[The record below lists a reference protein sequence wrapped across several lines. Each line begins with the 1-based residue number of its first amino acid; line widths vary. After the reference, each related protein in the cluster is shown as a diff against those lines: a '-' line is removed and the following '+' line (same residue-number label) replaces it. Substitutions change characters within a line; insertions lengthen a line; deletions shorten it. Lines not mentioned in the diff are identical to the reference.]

1 MKTRED
7 IENIINNRFGLNT
20 AFVIEIYENYLN
32 DKNSVSDYWNEYF
45 NNLSSDGIPEKKQN
59 ISTSG
64 SAPKENASL
73 LRLTEGEEIVK
84 IIGVGTKLIE
94 NMESSLQIPTA
105 TSLRTIPVKLL
116 EENRRIINH
125 HLTRLNKK
133 KISYSHIVAYSIVY
147 SLKDFSSLNNSFA
160 GINGQPH
167 IIKKENVNLGI
178 AIDII
183 KKDNSRSLIVPN
195 IKKASEMNFAEFCDA
210 YNEIVEKARSG
221 RIEPSDFEGTTISLT
236 NPGGLGT
243 VSSSPRLMN
252 GQGCILA
259 IGAIDY
265 PSEFQAMQQGTLA
278 YLGIG
283 KVMNITN
290 TYDHRIIQGAESGL
304 FLKSIDELLKGNSNF
319 YINLFEDLNI
329 PQRPVS
335 WDIDSKTN
343 TFSASNDIDFIEKQ
357 SKIPLLINFFRVR
370 GHLTANL
377 NPLSHRNDYY
387 SELDPA
393 EYGFTIWDY
402 DREFFTN
409 ITGYEKATLREILDV
424 IGQTYSEMIGAEYM
438 HIQSPDEKLWL
449 MNKME
454 QVRNKPNFSE
464 ELKKRILENLIIAEG
479 FEHFLHTRYIG
490 HKRFS
495 LEGSE
500 TLIPVLDH
508 LLNIAA
514 DSEVE
519 EACFGMAHRGRL
531 NVLANI
537 IKKSYEIIFS
547 EFEDAIHDRPQG
559 TGDVKYHLGASG
571 FFKTKSGKILKY
583 LLHPIQ
589 VI

>member
-7 IENIINNRFGLNT
+7 IEKILNNRFGLNT
-20 AFVIEIYENYLN
+20 AFVFEIYENYLI
-32 DKNSVSDYWNEYF
+32 DKNSVSDYWNDYF
-45 NNLSSDGIPEKKQN
+45 NNLSSNDSSEKRQN
-59 ISTSG
+59 ISISG
-64 SAPKENASL
+64 ITPKEDTSQ
-73 LRLTEGEEIVK
+73 LRLIEGEEITKVT
-84 IIGVGTKLIE
+84 GVGTKLIE

-125 HLTRLNKK
+125 HLKRLNKR
-133 KISYSHIVAYSIVY
+133 KISYSHIVAYAIVY
-147 SLKDFSSLNNSFA
+147 SLKDFNSLNNSFA
-160 GINGQPH
+160 NINGEPH

-304 FLKSIDELLKGNSNF
+304 FLKSIDELLKGNNNF

-357 SKIPLLINFFRVR
+357 SKIPLLINFYRVR

-409 ITGYEKATLREILDV
+409 ITGYEKPH
-424 IGQTYSEMIGAEYM
+424 Y
-438 HIQSPDEKLWL
+438 EK
-449 MNKME
+449 
-454 QVRNKPNFSE
+454 F
-464 ELKKRILENLIIAEG
+464 
-479 FEHFLHTRYIG
+479 
-490 HKRFS
+490 
-495 LEGSE
+495 
-500 TLIPVLDH
+500 
-508 LLNIAA
+508 
-514 DSEVE
+514 
-519 EACFGMAHRGRL
+519 
-531 NVLANI
+531 
-537 IKKSYEIIFS
+537 
-547 EFEDAIHDRPQG
+547 
-559 TGDVKYHLGASG
+559 
-571 FFKTKSGKILKY
+571 
-583 LLHPIQ
+583 
-589 VI
+589 